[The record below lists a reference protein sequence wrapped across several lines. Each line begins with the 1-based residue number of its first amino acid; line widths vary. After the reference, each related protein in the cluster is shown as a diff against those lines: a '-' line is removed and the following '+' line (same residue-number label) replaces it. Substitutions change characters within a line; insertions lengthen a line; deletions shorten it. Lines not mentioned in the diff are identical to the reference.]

1 MILDR
6 SIFLTG
12 VAAISLLVS
21 GCSGSKVAPEYPV
34 KGTVTL
40 DGSPM
45 TEGDI
50 YFIDTA
56 TSTSSVLPVTNGQ
69 FAGKSEAGTFKVEIN
84 QFREE
89 TVQADPTGYTPPGNT
104 TKKNIVLPEFNAK
117 STLKAEVTASGP
129 NEFSFDAKSK

>member
-12 VAAISLLVS
+12 LAVICLSAC
-21 GCSGSKVAPEYPV
+21 GCSGSTEAPEYSV

-50 YFIDTA
+50 YFIDSA

-104 TKKNIVLPEFNAK
+104 TKKNIVLPEYNSQ
-117 STLKAEVTASGP
+117 STLKAEVTANGP
-129 NEFSFDAKSK
+129 NEFSFEAKSK